1 MEWYVFNAIIPLA
14 LLKNTNKMKKTI
26 TLLSLVFI
34 FLGMHNNNINAQNK
48 AKTNVTLVG
57 TVVDSKTN
65 QAIPYATV
73 LIDGTTIGAT
83 SDNDGNYVIKN
94 VPVGDNSVTASFLGY
109 ISQTKRINASAGKKL
124 HIDFMLSSESV
135 DLEQVVVT
143 ASRAS
148 VLRRLA
154 PSLVTV
160 MGKDN
165 LKKTNSQTLSQGLR
179 FLPGLR
185 IEDNC
190 QNCGFN
196 QVRINGL
203 EGAYSQVLVD
213 SRPIMSSL
221 AGVYGLEQI
230 PSNMI
235 ERVEVIR
242 GGGSAL
248 YGSNAVGGVIN
259 VITREPAN
267 NTASVDYTNTAISDS
282 RHKINAWEN
291 SVNVNASIV
300 TDDRKA
306 GISAFGQFNYRQ
318 GLDYDGDGFTDA
330 PNLRN
335 RSLGFNAYYKPS
347 NLSKIKLEFHSSH
360 EHRRGGDDLDLP
372 PFRSNIA
379 EFLRHFNNG
388 GSLTYS
394 LSSADGKHNLELY
407 TAAQRIERISYY
419 GGGADMSKMVN
430 TEYDDEYKKFL
441 KNPANADEIDN
452 LVDYLNSIKAPLNQY
467 GNTKDLTFQGGAQ
480 YIFKFAKHF
489 DLTLGAEGNYDKL
502 NETTAYRTNPINQIS
517 RTLSQY
523 HQLEYKVDD
532 FTILAGG
539 RLDYNKL
546 MSGNE
551 KKFDKLIYSPRFNVR
566 YNPLKSTSIR
576 ASYSAGFR
584 APQFFD
590 EEMHV
595 ELLGGA
601 PVVRELSSDLK
612 EERSHSVS
620 LSVDHFGQINNDW
633 GYNIMAEGFFTQL
646 IDKFS
651 SVDAGKN
658 ASGYDVRNVINVR
671 DGAKVYGINIE
682 GRIAYRKL
690 FDLQAGYTWQRSR
703 FGDLTEVP
711 DGVLDEN
718 GEPIMSKDFFKTPN
732 SYGYFIATVRPI
744 KNLSFN
750 LSGTFTGSM
759 KVTHASVNT
768 KELVDD
774 LAALNGKSMF
784 DEVINGQRYRGIG
797 DGRGAVV
804 VTKPFADIDL
814 KVNYDILLYG
824 STMITLKAGI
834 QNIFDSFQKDTDMGP
849 LRASSYIYGPMLP
862 RRFFVGF
869 SYNI

>member
-1 MEWYVFNAIIPLA
+1 MRR
-14 LLKNTNKMKKTI
+14 KI
-26 TLLSLVFI
+26 TLSSLFVFFAMCFCSI
-34 FLGMHNNNINAQNK
+34 TNAQKN
-48 AKTNVTLVG
+48 TNVTLVG
-57 TVVDSKTN
+57 TIVDSKTN

-73 LIDGTTIGAT
+73 VIDGTTIGAT

-94 VPVGDNSVTASFLGY
+94 VPIGDNFVTASFSGY
-109 ISQTKRINASAGKKL
+109 ESQTKRINARAGKKM
-124 HIDFMLSSESV
+124 HMDFMLSSESIN
-135 DLEQVVVT
+135 LEQVVVT
-143 ASRAS
+143 SNRS
-148 VLRRLA
+148 TILRRLA

-165 LKKTNSQTLSQGLR
+165 LLKINAQTLSQGLK

-203 EGAYSQVLVD
+203 DGAYSQVLID
-213 SRPIMSSL
+213 SRPIMSAL

-230 PSNMI
+230 PANMI
-235 ERVEVIR
+235 DRVEVIR

-259 VITREPAN
+259 VITKEPSTN
-267 NTASVDYTNTAISDS
+267 SASVDYTNTSLSNSKHGID
-282 RHKINAWEN
+282 AWEN
-291 SVNVNASIV
+291 AVNVNGSIV

-306 GISAFGQFNYRQ
+306 GISLFGQFNYRQ
-318 GLDYDGDGFTDA
+318 GLDYDGDGFTEA

-335 RSLGFNAYYKPS
+335 RSLGFNAYYKPTE
-347 NLSKIKLEFHSSH
+347 LSKIKLEFHSSH
-360 EHRRGGDDLDLP
+360 EHRRGGNNLDLP
-372 PFRSNIA
+372 PFRSDIA

-394 LSSADGKHNLELY
+394 LTSEDGKHNLELY
-407 TAAQRIERISYY
+407 TSAQRIERISYY
-419 GGGADMSKMVN
+419 GGGADMDKIVTTDFN
-430 TEYDDEYKKFL
+430 DEYKTRL
-441 KNPANADEIDN
+441 KDPANAAELDELI
-452 LVDYLNSIKAPLNQY
+452 DYLNGIKSPLNQY

-480 YIFKFAKHF
+480 YIFKFAKNF

-502 NETTAYRTNPINQIS
+502 NDINAYRTRAIDQVS
-517 RTLSQY
+517 KTFSQY
-523 HQLEYKVDD
+523 HQLEYKIDAL
-532 FTILAGG
+532 TILAGG
-539 RLDYNKL
+539 RLDYAMLINGGQKDF
-546 MSGNE
+546 S
-551 KKFDKLIYSPRFNVR
+551 KLIYSPRFNVR
-566 YNPLKSTSIR
+566 YNPIKSTSIR

-601 PVVRELSSDLK
+601 PIVRELSADLK
-612 EERSHSVS
+612 EERSHSFS
-620 LSVDHFGQINNDW
+620 LSVDHFGEINEEW
-633 GYNIMAEGFFTQL
+633 GYNIMAEGFFTNL

-651 SVDAGKN
+651 SVSGGKN
-658 ASGYDVRNVINVR
+658 SSGYDIKRIINVK
-671 DGAKVYGINIE
+671 DGAKVYGVNIE
-682 GRIAYRKL
+682 GRIAYKKL

-703 FGDLTEVP
+703 FGELTEVP
-711 DGVLDEN
+711 DDIKDAN
-718 GEPIMSKDFFKTPN
+718 GETIKSKEFFKTPD

-759 KVTHASVNT
+759 NVSHASVDT
-768 KELVDD
+768 EALVGD
-774 LAALNGKSMF
+774 LAPLNGKSMF

-797 DGRGAVV
+797 DGKGAIIK
-804 VTKPFADIDL
+804 TKPFADIDF
-814 KVNYDILLYG
+814 KVNYDIPLSG
-824 STMITLKAGI
+824 STVITLKAGV
-834 QNIFDSFQKDTDMGP
+834 QNMFDSYQKDTDMGP
-849 LRASSYIYGPMLP
+849 LRASSFLYGPMLP

-869 SYNI
+869 SYSL